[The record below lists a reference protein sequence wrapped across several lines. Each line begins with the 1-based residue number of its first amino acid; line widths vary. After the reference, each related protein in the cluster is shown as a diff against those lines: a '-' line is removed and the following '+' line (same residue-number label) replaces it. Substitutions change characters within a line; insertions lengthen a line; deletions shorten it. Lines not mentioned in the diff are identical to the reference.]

1 VEQSRFLQAMLNLP
15 DYAQSEIPADA
26 ADSSPSLFER
36 IALRLERLTLLRAA
50 LLVFLAGLCSSVAI
64 SFVVRPMMQI
74 ERPFGGEPYDG
85 YIELAQN
92 LVAGNGYV
100 FEPGGSKVFH
110 RPPLYPVMLIP
121 GVLLPQS
128 FWKTYVALLNSGL
141 VGIAS
146 AVVLWWGRKLFGA
159 RIGGTGWKTS
169 LYPKDGRYLVPVK
182 AWVRKT
188 EGLEVGDMVTVRLAV
203 EV

>member
-1 VEQSRFLQAMLNLP
+1 MLNLP
-15 DYAQSEIPADA
+15 DYAQSEIPAGA
-26 ADSSPSLFER
+26 ADVSPSLLER
-36 IALRLERLTLLRAA
+36 IALRLERLTLSRGA
-50 LLVFLAGLCSSVAI
+50 LLVFLAGLCSSLAI

-100 FEPGGSKVFH
+100 SEPGGPKVFH

-128 FWKTYVALLNSGL
+128 LWRSYVALLNSAL

-146 AVVLWWGRKLFGA
+146 AVVLWWGRNFSEPGLGGPDGCCSGSIHGSNA
-159 RIGGTGWKTS
+159 R
-169 LYPKDGRYLVPVK
+169 
-182 AWVRKT
+182 
-188 EGLEVGDMVTVRLAV
+188 
-203 EV
+203 